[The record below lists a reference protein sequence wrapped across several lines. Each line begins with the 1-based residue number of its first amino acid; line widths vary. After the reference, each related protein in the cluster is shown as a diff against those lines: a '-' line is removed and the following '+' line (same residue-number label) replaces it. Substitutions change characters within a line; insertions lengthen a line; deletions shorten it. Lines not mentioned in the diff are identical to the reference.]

1 MNDNDKY
8 GFSAD
13 RPILLENEDLLNRA
27 GFSKNLAN
35 AITGWH
41 GKDSL
46 VIALHGDWGS
56 GKSSIKN
63 MALSHLKTLNKK
75 PTIIEFSPW
84 EWAAQE
90 KINSAFFEEI
100 SKSIGKKDSGKA
112 SQETAKIFR
121 KYGRYLNTG
130 ESLLSGVSSSIPTL
144 LLILSITGAG
154 LGVFGSWLDK
164 DWISTTMLTI
174 IAVYSAC
181 MKWGSDL
188 FKSISSNFD
197 EKAKD
202 LEKTLSEIRD
212 ELKNDLQKRE
222 TSILIV
228 MDDLDRLTSNELKM
242 VFQLIKANS
251 EFPNVVFL
259 LLFQRDIVEEKLTD
273 RKQSGRD
280 YLEKIIQVPFDIP
293 KISKT
298 EIHDLLFNKLN
309 RIFKK
314 NEYSEK
320 MFDSHRWGNVFHSG
334 VSAYFDNLRSVY
346 RYISTLSFH
355 FSLLNGRTAFEVN
368 PVDLIAIECIR
379 LFEPEVYKGISNSK
393 DLFTGGVYG
402 YSRGDDNREYAE
414 KINSILDKASDSKKQ
429 IIRELVIE
437 LFPTIEKFLKN
448 HSYGEGFTDI
458 WLKEMRICH
467 GSNFDKYFQF
477 SVPKGELSHS
487 DLQEILSLTSQS
499 EKFSSFILSLKD
511 RGLVKNALNQFES
524 FTDEIPLENGHQYIK
539 GLLDIA
545 DQLDDE
551 PNGMLTF
558 STHDNATRLVFWFL
572 KRTVDKDE
580 RGDILLKCFKESE
593 GLSIVQYILQSDEN
607 RRNKSDPETLLSDTK
622 FTELKDEFVKRL
634 DSLSENSPE
643 KLINSAHILT
653 LLYRWKRWGDESK
666 VRDWLQEQTSNV
678 DSCLI
683 LLSKFISKSSSQGID
698 DYVAKTHRYI
708 KLANIE
714 NFIPVQPI
722 IDLLENVDEDEI
734 DDPLKK
740 ESLTLFKT
748 ALKNREDG
756 ILEEDM

>member
-1 MNDNDKY
+1 MNDTDKY

-27 GFSKNLAN
+27 GFSKDLAN
-35 AITGWH
+35 AITSWH

-46 VIALHGDWGS
+46 VIALHGDWGA

-63 MALSHLKTLNKK
+63 MALSHLKTLNKR

-100 SKSIGKKDSGKA
+100 SKSIGKKDAGKA

-154 LGVFGSWLDK
+154 LGIFGSWLDK
-164 DWISTTMLTI
+164 DWVSTTMLTI

-202 LEKTLSEIRD
+202 LEKTLSEIRE
-212 ELKNDLQKRE
+212 ELKDDLQKRE
-222 TSILIV
+222 SSILIV
-228 MDDLDRLTSNELKM
+228 MDDLDRLTSNQLKM

-273 RKQSGRD
+273 GKQSGRD

-298 EIHDLLFNKLN
+298 EIHSLLFNKLN
-309 RIFKK
+309 KIFEK
-314 NEYSEK
+314 NEYANK
-320 MFDSHRWGNVFHSG
+320 MFDSNRWGNVFHSG
-334 VSAYFDNLRSVY
+334 LNAYFDNLRNVY

-355 FSLLNGRTAFEVN
+355 FSLLNGRSVFEAN
-368 PVDLIAIECIR
+368 PVDVIAIECIR
-379 LFEPEVYKGISNSK
+379 LFEPEVYREISNSK
-393 DLFTGGVYG
+393 DLFTGSQYG
-402 YSRGDDNREYAE
+402 YHRDE
-414 KINSILDKASDSKKQ
+414 KEKYIQKFNSIIDKATPDKKTV
-429 IIRELVIE
+429 ITNLVVE
-437 LFPTIEKFLKN
+437 LFPTIEWFLKN
-448 HSYGEGFTDI
+448 HSYGEGYSDQ

-467 GSNFDKYFQF
+467 ASNFDKYFQF

-499 EKFSSFILSLKD
+499 EKLSSLILSLKD
-511 RGLVKNALNQFES
+511 RGLVKNALTQFES
-524 FTDEIPLENGHQYIK
+524 FTNDIPLENSHQYIK
-539 GLLDIA
+539 ALLDIA

-551 PNGMLTF
+551 HNGMLMF

-572 KRTVDKDE
+572 KRIEDTDE
-580 RGDILLKCFKESE
+580 RGNILLECFKKSE
-593 GLSIVQYILQSDEN
+593 GLSIVQYILQNDES
-607 RRNKSDPETLLSDTK
+607 RRNKSEPETLLSDTK
-622 FTELKDEFVKRL
+622 FSELKNEFVKRL
-634 DSLSENSPE
+634 DYLSENSPE
-643 KLINSAHILT
+643 TLINSTHLLS
-653 LLYRWKRWGDESK
+653 LLYRWKRWGNESK
-666 VRDWLQEQTSNV
+666 VSSWLQDKISNI
-678 DSCLI
+678 DGCLT

-698 DYVAKTHRYI
+698 DYVAKIHKYI
-708 KLANIE
+708 KLSNIE
-714 NFIPVQPI
+714 NFISIQPI
-722 IDLLENVDEDEI
+722 IDLLENVDEDAI
-734 DDPLKK
+734 DDQLKK

-748 ALKNREDG
+748 AIKNRKDG
-756 ILEEDM
+756 ISEDDM